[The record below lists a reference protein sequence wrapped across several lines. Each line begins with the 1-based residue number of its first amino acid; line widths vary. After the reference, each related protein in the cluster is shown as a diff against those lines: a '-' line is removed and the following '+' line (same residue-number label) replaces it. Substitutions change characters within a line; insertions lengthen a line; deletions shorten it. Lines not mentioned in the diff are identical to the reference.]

1 MPNLR
6 NVDRLHDQFQ
16 RYPLFRDTVAKART
30 FGNVWEMEV
39 DETIRALFPTD
50 EKLAAA
56 VKAYEKFSVEIMRL
70 QIDFDRTGEYAPQTY
85 EEANANVYQAESM
98 GTTYLPGLLLAWY
111 LWPHHYQQL
120 AFFKTFVRQMAR
132 SNCQKFVEVA
142 TGTGVYSRLA
152 LCGAQ
157 NAVGVGYDIS
167 PASCTFTENHMRAF
181 GLGGRYEMK
190 MMNVLED
197 TPEPVDWLIC
207 VELWEHLESPMDLL
221 QTLRKMLNPGG
232 RMFIAT
238 ALNAPNSDHIY
249 LLCSVDECYAMLHE
263 AGFHVIQ
270 AQANAAYPG
279 KTPPTVAAF
288 IVT

>member
-1 MPNLR
+1 MNLS

-16 RYPLFRDTVAKART
+16 RYPLFRDTVSKGRT
-30 FGNVWEMEV
+30 FGNAWEMEV

-56 VKAYEKFSVEIMRL
+56 VQGYEKFSVEIMRL

-85 EEANANVYQAESM
+85 DEADAAVYQNTEYM
-98 GTTYLPGLLLAWY
+98 RDCYLPGLLLAWY

-132 SNCQKFVEVA
+132 SDCQKFIEVA
-142 TGTGVYSRLA
+142 TGTGIYSRYA
-152 LCGAQ
+152 LLGAQ
-157 NAVGVGYDIS
+157 NAIGVGYDIS
-167 PASCTFTENHMRAF
+167 PASCAFTENHMRAF
-181 GLGGRYEMK
+181 GLGGRYEVK
-190 MMNVLED
+190 LNNILEAA
-197 TPEPVDWLIC
+197 PAPVDWLIC

-221 QTLRKMLNPGG
+221 RTLRKMLNPGG
-232 RMFIAT
+232 RAFIAT

-249 LLCSVDECYAMLHE
+249 LLRSMDECYAMLHD

-279 KTPPTVAAF
+279 KMPPTVAAF
-288 IVT
+288 VVS

>member
-1 MPNLR
+1 MNLS
-6 NVDRLHDQFQ
+6 NVDRLHAQFQ
-16 RYPLFRDTVAKART
+16 QYPLFRDTVAKARGYT
-30 FGNVWEMEV
+30 TWEMEC
-39 DETIRALFPTD
+39 DETIRTLFPTD

-70 QIDFDRTGEYAPQTY
+70 QIDFDRTGVYAPQTY

-120 AFFKTFVRQMAR
+120 AFFKTFVRQMSR
-132 SNCQKFVEVA
+132 SDCQKFIEVA
-142 TGTGVYSRLA
+142 TGTGIYSRLA
-152 LCGAQ
+152 LQGAQ

-181 GLGGRYEMK
+181 GLGGRYEVK
-190 MMNVLED
+190 LNNILEAA
-197 TPEPVDWLIC
+197 PAPVDWLIC
-207 VELWEHLESPMDLL
+207 VELAEHIPDPMVLYR
-221 QTLRKMLNPGG
+221 TLRGMLNPGG
-232 RMFIAT
+232 RAFIAT
-238 ALNAPNSDHIY
+238 ALNAPNSDHLY
-249 LLCSVDECYAMLHE
+249 CYRSGNEIMDHLHE
-263 AGFHVIQ
+263 AGFCVIQ
-270 AQANAAYPG
+270 SQFNSAYPG

>member
-1 MPNLR
+1 MNLS

-16 RYPLFRDTVAKART
+16 RYPLFRDAVSKGRL

-56 VKAYEKFSVEIMRL
+56 VKGYEKFSVEIMRL

-85 EEANANVYQAESM
+85 SEAEAAVYANQPYMAD
-98 GTTYLPGLLLAWY
+98 TYLPGLLLAWY

-120 AFFKTFVRQMAR
+120 AFFKTFVRQMSR
-132 SNCQKFVEVA
+132 SDCQKFIEVA
-142 TGTGVYSRLA
+142 TGTGIYSRLA
-152 LCGAQ
+152 LQGAQ

-167 PASCTFTENHMRAF
+167 PASCMFTENHMRAF
-181 GLGGRYEMK
+181 GVGGRYEVK
-190 MMNVLED
+190 LNNILEAA
-197 TPEPVDWLIC
+197 PAPVDWLIC
-207 VELWEHLESPMDLL
+207 VELAEHIPDPMVLYR
-221 QTLRKMLNPGG
+221 TLRGMLNPGG
-232 RMFIAT
+232 RAFIAT
-238 ALNAPNSDHIY
+238 ALNAPNSDHLY
-249 LLCSVDECYAMLHE
+249 CYRSGNEIMDHLHE

-270 AQANAAYPG
+270 SQFNAAYPS